1 MYPGVHAAANP
12 GKPAVIMA
20 GSGETITYAQLDAE
34 ANRVSRLF
42 REAGLA
48 PGDHVAWC
56 LENHRNFLPLMWG
69 AHYAGLIYTPISSR
83 LTTDE
88 IAYIVDN
95 SGARVFIT
103 SQYKAVQAAELVDRT
118 DGVELRLMMDGVID
132 SYGSYEQA
140 LAAVSPE
147 PLEGRVAG
155 TDMLYSSGTTGRP
168 KGVLSAYEPVPI
180 EEAESVVAMMCVLL
194 IAMSDQSVYLSPAP
208 LYHGAPLR
216 FTMANHIIGSTA
228 VIMERFDAEQFLAA
242 IERYSVTHTQVV
254 PTMFVRMLKLPDE
267 RRLRYDL
274 SSLTSVLHAAA
285 PCPVEAKRRMIEWL
299 GPIISE
305 YYAGTEGNGA
315 TFCDSEQWLAHEGT
329 VGVPITGEVHIVDEA
344 TGEEVPVSDEG
355 VIYFGEGSTFEYHLD
370 EEKTR
375 NSRLPNGW
383 STIGDVGRVDED
395 GFLYLTD
402 RKAYMIISGGVN
414 VYPQEAENL
423 LTMHPAVLDVAV
435 IGVPDD
441 DLGEVPKAVV
451 QPMEMPDHQEA
462 ASALERELI
471 DYCKASL
478 ASVKCPRTVDFRGE
492 LPRDETGKLYK
503 RLLRD
508 EFWQGQDR
516 RI

>member
-1 MYPGVHAAANP
+1 MYPGAHAAANP
-12 GKPAVIMA
+12 DKPALIMA
-20 GSGETITYAQLDAE
+20 GSGETVTYAQLDAD

-56 LENHRNFLPLMWG
+56 LENHRNFLALAWG
-69 AHYAGLIYTPISSR
+69 AHYAGLVYTPISSR

-95 SGARVFIT
+95 SGARAFIT
-103 SQYKAVQAAELVDRT
+103 SRYKAAQAAELIERMDR
-118 DGVELRLMMDGVID
+118 VELRLMMDDAID
-132 SYGSYEQA
+132 GYGSYEQA
-140 LAAVSPE
+140 LAAMSPE
-147 PLEGRVAG
+147 PLEDRVAG

-168 KGVLSAYEPVPI
+168 KGVLTAYEPVPV
-180 EEAESVVAMMCVLL
+180 EEAESIVAVMCVLL
-194 IAMSDQSVYLSPAP
+194 LGMSDESVYLSPAP

-216 FTMANHIIGSTA
+216 FTRACQIIGSTA
-228 VIMERFDAEQFLAA
+228 VIMERFDAAEFLAA

-267 RRLRYDL
+267 QRLAHDL
-274 SSLTSVLHAAA
+274 SSLTAVLHAAA
-285 PCPVEAKRRMIEWL
+285 PCPVEAKRQMIDWW

-305 YYAGTEGNGA
+305 YYAGTEGNGF
-315 TFCDSEQWLAHEGT
+315 TYCDSEQWLAHPGS
-329 VGVPITGEVHIVDEA
+329 VGAPINCEVHIVDDA
-344 TGEEVPVSDEG
+344 TGQEVPVGDEG
-355 VIYFGEGSTFEYHLD
+355 VVYFGGGSAFEYHLD
-370 EEKTR
+370 EEKTLG
-375 NSRLPNGW
+375 SRLPNGW
-383 STIGDVGRVDED
+383 STLGDIGRVDED

-402 RKAYMIISGGVN
+402 RKSYMIISGGVN

-423 LTMHPAVLDVAV
+423 LTMHPAVLDAAV

-441 DLGEVPKAVV
+441 DLGEVVKAVV
-451 QPMEMPDHQEA
+451 QPIEMPDGDEA
-462 ASALERELI
+462 EAALERDLI
-471 DYCKASL
+471 DYCRASL
-478 ASVKCPRTVDFRGE
+478 AAVKCPRTVDFRAE

-508 EFWQGQDR
+508 EYWQGQTR

>member
-1 MYPGVHAAANP
+1 MYPGAHAATNP
-12 GKPAVIMA
+12 DKPAVIMA

-34 ANRVSRLF
+34 ANRVSHMF

-56 LENHRNFLPLMWG
+56 LENRLSFLPLMWG

-88 IAYIVDN
+88 IDYIVDN
-95 SGARVFIT
+95 SGARAFIT
-103 SQYKAVQAAELVDRT
+103 SQYKAAQAAELVDRT

-132 SYGSYEQA
+132 GYGSYEQA
-140 LAAVSPE
+140 LAEASHE
-147 PLEGRVAG
+147 PLEDRVAG

-168 KGVLSAYEPVPI
+168 KGVLTAYEPVPV
-180 EEAESVVAMMCVLL
+180 EEAESLVAMMCVLL
-194 IAMSDQSVYLSPAP
+194 LGMSDESVYLSPAP

-216 FTMANHIIGSTA
+216 FTMAAQIIGSTA
-228 VIMERFDAEQFLAA
+228 VIMERFDAAEFLAA
-242 IERYSVTHTQVV
+242 VERHSATHTQVV

-267 RRLRYDL
+267 QRLAHDL
-274 SSLTSVLHAAA
+274 SSLTAVLHAAA
-285 PCPVEAKRRMIEWL
+285 PCPVEAKRQMIDWW

-305 YYAGTEGNGA
+305 YYAGTEGNGF
-315 TFCDSEQWLAHEGT
+315 TYCDSEQWLAHPGS
-329 VGVPITGEVHIVDEA
+329 VGAPVSCEVHIVDDA
-344 TGEEVPVSDEG
+344 TGQEVPAGTEG
-355 VIYFGEGSTFEYHLD
+355 VVYFSGGSTFEYHLD
-370 EEKTR
+370 EEKTLG
-375 NSRLPNGW
+375 SRLPNGW
-383 STIGDVGRVDED
+383 STLGDIGRVDED

-402 RKAYMIISGGVN
+402 RKSYMIISGGVN

-423 LTMHPAVLDVAV
+423 LTMYPAVLDVAV

-451 QPMEMPDHQEA
+451 QPMDMPDGDEA
-462 ASALERELI
+462 AAALERELI
-471 DYCKASL
+471 DYCRAGL
-478 ASVKCPRTVDFRGE
+478 ASVKCPRTVDFRDE

-508 EFWQGQDR
+508 EYWQGQDR

>member
-1 MYPGVHAAANP
+1 MYPGAHAAANP
-12 GKPAVIMA
+12 DKPAVIMA

-34 ANRVSRLF
+34 ANQVSRLF
-42 REAGLA
+42 REAGLV

-83 LTTDE
+83 LTADE

-103 SQYKAVQAAELVDRT
+103 SRYKAAQAAELVDRT
-118 DGVELRLMMDGVID
+118 DGVELRLMMDDVID
-132 SYGSYEQA
+132 GYGSYEQA
-140 LAAVSPE
+140 LAGASPE

-155 TDMLYSSGTTGRP
+155 THMLYSSGTTGRP
-168 KGVLSAYEPVPI
+168 KGVLAAYEAVPVG
-180 EEAESVVAMMCVLL
+180 EAESLVAKMCVLL
-194 IAMSDQSVYLSPAP
+194 IAMSDESVYLSPAP
-208 LYHGAPLR
+208 LYHGAPLS
-216 FTMANHIIGSTA
+216 FTVANHVIGSTA

-242 IERYSVTHTQVV
+242 VERYSVTHTQVV
-254 PTMFVRMLKLPDE
+254 PTMFVRLLKLPDE

-274 SSLTSVLHAAA
+274 SSLVSVLHAAA
-285 PCPVEAKRRMIEWL
+285 PCPVEAKHRMIEWL

-305 YYAGTEGNGA
+305 YYAGTERCGA
-315 TFCDSEQWLAHEGT
+315 TFCNSEQWLAHEGT
-329 VGVPITGEVHIVDEA
+329 VGVPINGEVHIVDEA
-344 TGEEVPVSDEG
+344 TGAEVPAGEEG
-355 VIYFGEGSTFEYHLD
+355 VVYFGGGNTFEYHLD

-383 STIGDVGRVDED
+383 ATIGDVGRVDDD

-402 RKAYMIISGGVN
+402 RKSHMIISGGVN

-423 LTMHPAVLDVAV
+423 LTMHPAVLDAAV

-451 QPMEMPDHQEA
+451 QPMDMPDGDEA
-462 ASALERELI
+462 AAAMERELI
-471 DYCKASL
+471 DYCRASL
-478 ASVKCPRTVDFRGE
+478 ASVKCPRTVDFRAE
-492 LPRDETGKLYK
+492 LPRDGTGKLYK

-508 EFWQGQDR
+508 EYWQGQNR

>member
-1 MYPGVHAAANP
+1 MYPGAHAAASP
-12 GKPAVIMA
+12 DKPALIMA
-20 GSGETITYAQLDAE
+20 GSGETVTYAQLDAE
-34 ANRVSRLF
+34 ANRVSRVL
-42 REAGLA
+42 REAGLR

-56 LENHRNFLPLMWG
+56 LENHRNFLPLCWG
-69 AHYAGLIYTPISSR
+69 AYCAGLIYTPISSR

-95 SGARVFIT
+95 SGARAFIT
-103 SQYKAVQAAELVDRT
+103 SRYKAVQAAELVDRM
-118 DGVELRLMMDGVID
+118 DGVELRLMMDDVID
-132 SYGSYEQA
+132 GYGSYEQA
-140 LAAVSPE
+140 LAAASAE
-147 PLEGRVAG
+147 PLADRVAG

-168 KGVLSAYEPVPI
+168 KGVLSAYDAVPI
-180 EEAESVVAMMCVLL
+180 EEAESIVAMMCVLL
-194 IAMSDQSVYLSPAP
+194 LAMSDESVYLSPAP
-208 LYHGAPLR
+208 MYHGAPLR
-216 FTMANHIIGSTA
+216 FTMAAQVIGSTA
-228 VIMERFDAEQFLAA
+228 VVMERFDAAEFLAA
-242 IERYSVTHTQVV
+242 AERYSVTHTQVV

-267 RRLRYDL
+267 QRLRYDL

-285 PCPVEAKRRMIEWL
+285 PCPVEAKRQMIEWW

-305 YYAGTEGNGA
+305 YYAGTEGNGF

-329 VGVPITGEVHIVDEA
+329 VGAPISCEVHIVDDA
-344 TGEEVPVSDEG
+344 TGEEVTVGDEG
-355 VIYFGEGSTFEYHLD
+355 AVYFSGGNTFEYHLD
-370 EEKTR
+370 TEKTD

-383 STIGDVGRVDED
+383 STIGDIGRVDDD

-423 LTMHPAVLDVAV
+423 LTMHHAVLDVAV

-451 QPMEMPDHQEA
+451 QPMDMPVGDEA

-471 DYCKASL
+471 DYCRAGL
-478 ASVKCPRTVDFRGE
+478 ASVKCPRTVDFRSE

-503 RLLRD
+503 RHLRD
-508 EFWQGQDR
+508 EYWQGHDR